1 MLIRRSAQGDKQ
13 MFMNQQPSEV
23 ETNITENNQPLPY
36 ETPAVIYEGVITT
49 RAGSPVG
56 GGDSEK
62 GVDPADLFGS

>member
-1 MLIRRSAQGDKQ
+1 MLIRRSVQGDKQ
-13 MFMNQQPSEV
+13 MFINPQPSEI
-23 ETNITENNQPLPY
+23 ETQNTENNQSLPY

-62 GVDPADLFGS
+62 GVDPADLFGG